1 MSTLRLAIVDD
12 HGLLAE
18 SLAWALNRQDFET
31 TIVTPTTETEVLVRL
46 REVQPDVVLLDL
58 HLGPIGNAVPLI
70 EPLIEWGARVIVMT
84 GETSRAAWGECVE
97 AGAAAVVTKTAPFDV
112 LLDRIARLASG
123 SDALDRTERLE
134 LLEAL
139 RVARQHERVRLDPFR
154 HLSARESEVLYDLM
168 QGKNAETI
176 AESSFVS
183 VTTVR
188 THIRSILRKLDVS
201 SQLAAVAMATRAG
214 WKPLEEV
221 ASAG

>member
-1 MSTLRLAIVDD
+1 MSMRLAIVDD

-18 SLAWALNRQDFET
+18 SLAWALARQDFDT
-31 TIVTPTTETEVLVRL
+31 TIVTPTNETEVLGRL
-46 REVQPDVVLLDL
+46 REVAPEVVLLDL
-58 HLGPIGNAVPLI
+58 HLGPIGTAVPLI
-70 EPLIEWGARVIVMT
+70 EPLTGRGARVIVMT

-97 AGAAAVVTKTAPFDV
+97 AGAAAVVTKTAPFEV

-123 SDALDRTERLE
+123 ADALDRTERME

-139 RVARQHERVRLDPFR
+139 RAARQDDRVRLDPFR
-154 HLSARESEVLYDLM
+154 QLSARESEVLYDLM
-168 QGKNAETI
+168 QGRSADAI
-176 AESSFVS
+176 AEASFVS

-214 WKPLEEV
+214 WKPLEEA
-221 ASAG
+221 ASGR